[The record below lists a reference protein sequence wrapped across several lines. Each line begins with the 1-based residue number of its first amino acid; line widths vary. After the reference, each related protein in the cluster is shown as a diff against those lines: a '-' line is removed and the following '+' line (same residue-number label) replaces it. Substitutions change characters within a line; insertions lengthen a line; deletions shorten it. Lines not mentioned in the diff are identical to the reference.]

1 MPAARCML
9 RTQMLML
16 MLLLLILDAAFRLEM
31 SLKAYLAAAL
41 VGFMISL
48 MIDGLVSGHHGLQVR
63 PRRSAAASVQELS
76 LLLICALVVTSLV
89 PGARTDAGAGSDSV
103 KAPSAMRRTL
113 VECADGSSHAVSS
126 IDEMPDIMAS
136 RQTEC
141 IIKPLLAATH
151 AGLHSPPTATLR
163 LLESPSWSSDSG
175 STAELAAEVTDESAR
190 PSPARAAAR
199 APPLSGELQRSATV
213 HAHETDGRTGAR
225 GESQAKP
232 SDMGQTATQQG
243 DGALT
248 HSPGVGPAIEDDATI
263 GSARLP
269 LTSDELSAGFSKLPS
284 CLNKVFGMDLDASA
298 PAAQD
303 RTGVYNSHRSERQ
316 LPLRVGTASA
326 PWTSSAV
333 VTCATC
339 NCACADRSLRASSE
353 SQA

>member
-1 MPAARCML
+1 MA
-9 RTQMLML
+9 
-16 MLLLLILDAAFRLEM
+16 
-31 SLKAYLAAAL
+31 
-41 VGFMISL
+41 SL

-63 PRRSAAASVQELS
+63 PRRSVAASVRKLS
-76 LLLICALVVTSLV
+76 PLLMCALIVTSLV
-89 PGARTDAGAGSDSV
+89 PGARADAGAGSDRV
-103 KAPSAMRRTL
+103 KAPSAMQSHRWL

-199 APPLSGELQRSATV
+199 APPLSGDLQRSATV

-232 SDMGQTATQQG
+232 SDVGQTATQPG
-243 DGALT
+243 DDALT
-248 HSPGVGPAIEDDATI
+248 HSDGMAGRRLQTTSTYSSPPSPLLGPPSLSSLAALLPHPPSPSPEPPSFPPLAALLHYPKSPPPSAMRAQLWI
-263 GSARLP
+263 GDSQNPSSGSRK
-269 LTSDELSAGFSKLPS
+269 LTAVAYAG
-284 CLNKVFGMDLDASA
+284 
-298 PAAQD
+298 Q
-303 RTGVYNSHRSERQ
+303 
-316 LPLRVGTASA
+316 
-326 PWTSSAV
+326 
-333 VTCATC
+333 
-339 NCACADRSLRASSE
+339 
-353 SQA
+353 